1 MQAPRVAGLA
11 MLALGLSMALACGRQ
26 SPVPV
31 AASETMQAPDDARL
45 PFDREAQ
52 ADGISPTSSVIP
64 PSAQVPAGTP
74 IVIRVGTKLSSAR
87 ARSNDKFK
95 AELDEPIVVNEQVVA
110 ERGTEVTGRV
120 VDARSMAQLHSPGY
134 LRLTLSSIRIEGTP
148 AFVRTS
154 TAFLKGDGSG
164 RRNMVVPVGG
174 EGALLGAVAS
184 NKAPL
189 IGSAMVADGA
199 PVPSLV
205 TRPREAMVGPDR
217 RLTFRL
223 IEPLPLHP

>member
-1 MQAPRVAGLA
+1 MQVSRVAGLA
-11 MLALGLSMALACGRQ
+11 ISTLGLSVALACGRQ

-31 AASETMQAPDDARL
+31 AVSAAVQTSDAARL
-45 PFDREAQ
+45 PFDRAAQ

-64 PSAQVPAGTP
+64 PGAQVPAGTP
-74 IVIRVGTKLSSAR
+74 VTILLRTKLSSVS

-95 AELDEPIVVNEQVVA
+95 AVLDEPIIVNERILA
-110 ERGTEVTGRV
+110 ERGTEVIGRV
-120 VDARSMAQLHSPGY
+120 VDARSTAHLHSPGY
-134 LRLTLSSIRIEGTP
+134 LRLTLSSLRIEGTP
-148 AFVRTS
+148 TVIRTS
-154 TAFLKGDGSG
+154 SAFLKGEGPG

-184 NKAPL
+184 TKGPL
-189 IGSAMVADGA
+189 IGSVMVAESN
-199 PVPSLV
+199 PPTLV
-205 TRPREAMVGPDR
+205 TRPREAMVGPGR